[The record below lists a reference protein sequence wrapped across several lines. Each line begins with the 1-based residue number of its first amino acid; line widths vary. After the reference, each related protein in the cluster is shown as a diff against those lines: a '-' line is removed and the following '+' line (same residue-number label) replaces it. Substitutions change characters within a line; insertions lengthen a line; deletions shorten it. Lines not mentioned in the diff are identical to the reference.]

1 MCLIVNGPQD
11 WALEIFLFLNVFL
24 EMDLDDVQRYFSYAG
39 LEKVSKKSKEFSQ
52 TGGGE
57 GHPDSLP

>member
-39 LEKVSKKSKEFSQ
+39 LEVSKNDANLTLEF
-52 TGGGE
+52 
-57 GHPDSLP
+57 